1 VSLDL
6 SNLRNFQPP
15 GFFSGSK
22 IQRDAGKAIF
32 SDSCSG
38 CHQANEGVERMF
50 PPLTHNANVQSA
62 GPTTVI
68 RVIIEGARTV
78 PTTSRPTPF
87 AMPLFNWKLS
97 DEQIA
102 AVATFVRN
110 AWGNAASS

>member
-1 VSLDL
+1 
-6 SNLRNFQPP
+6 
-15 GFFSGSK
+15 
-22 IQRDAGKAIF
+22 
-32 SDSCSG
+32 
-38 CHQANEGVERMF
+38 MF

-62 GPTTVI
+62 DPTTVI